1 MLLTKQL
8 LLLIVQHCQQF
19 RSIKVHLLIEFKNN
33 IQLIMATVTGYQGGG
48 EDDTQF
54 SKRGPAAGRF
64 NPRGVMSQTSL
75 TSSSTPSWFQGL
87 LTTMGLGGSMGPQI
101 TGDIGKTGPIVTE
114 SGVGVNRN
122 KVPVTSGAGTRLSRA
137 GNQVAGGAAQMA
149 GKFSSLPLARTAAIG
164 TAGLLG
170 AQQLAQGNPLGAVA
184 ETAGALG
191 GGAVASA
198 LGAGLMATPGAV
210 GIAARIGIPLAGSL
224 IGGGLMGGITG
235 AAKAKAEEPGA
246 EPMYIPGTNI
256 PLNQSAQY
264 ENLRNRDLAYNLKA
278 SKSQAEQDLTINRQY
293 LADARN
299 DQILREKAMIPLQE
313 QINRSNL
320 VNAQA
325 MLASQTSAYQQLG
338 RQAGMFKLASGAQ
351 AETGATLRTAI
362 SNNPYLG
369 ATLSAPNINFG

>member
-1 MLLTKQL
+1 
-8 LLLIVQHCQQF
+8 
-19 RSIKVHLLIEFKNN
+19 
-33 IQLIMATVTGYQGGG
+33 MATVTGYQGGG
-48 EDDTQF
+48 EDDTRF
-54 SKRGPAAGRF
+54 SRRGSAAGRF
-64 NPRGVMSQTSL
+64 NPRGVMSETSA
-75 TSSSTPSWFQGL
+75 TSPGFFQDL
-87 LTTMGLGGSMGPQI
+87 LGTLGLGGSTGFQV
-101 TGDIGKTGPIVTE
+101 TGDVGQTGPAVTE

-122 KVPVTSGAGTRLSRA
+122 KAVVTSGAGTQLSRV
-137 GNQVAGGAAQMA
+137 GNRVAGGAAQAA
-149 GKFSSLPLARTAAIG
+149 GRFSALPLARSTALG

-170 AQQLAQGNPLGAVA
+170 YQQLAQGNPLGAVA

-191 GGAVASA
+191 GGAVASV
-198 LGAGLMATPGAV
+198 LGRGLMAVPGPV
-210 GIAARIGIPLAGSL
+210 GVAARIGIPLAGSL
-224 IGGGLMGGITG
+224 LGGGLMGGITG

-278 SKSQAEQDLTINRQY
+278 SKSQAEQDLVLNRQY
-293 LADARN
+293 MADARN
-299 DQILREKAMIPLQE
+299 DEVLRTKALIPLQE

-325 MLASQTSAYQQLG
+325 MLASQTAAYQQLG

>member
-1 MLLTKQL
+1 MARPGYPSYGPTSGEYPLDDPAAKFGGYLAQTKRRL
-8 LLLIVQHCQQF
+8 
-19 RSIKVHLLIEFKNN
+19 
-33 IQLIMATVTGYQGGG
+33 G
-48 EDDTQF
+48 EAGQ
-54 SKRGPAAGRF
+54 KIGPAVTEASVKAGR
-64 NPRGVMSQTSL
+64 
-75 TSSSTPSWFQGL
+75 
-87 LTTMGLGGSMGPQI
+87 
-101 TGDIGKTGPIVTE
+101 
-114 SGVGVNRN
+114 
-122 KVPVTSGAGTRLSRA
+122 
-137 GNQVAGGAAQMA
+137 
-149 GKFSSLPLARTAAIG
+149 LPLARSAAIG

-170 AQQLAQGNPLGAVA
+170 YQQLTQGNPLGAVA

-191 GGAVASA
+191 GGAIAST
-198 LGAGLMATPGAV
+198 LGAGLMAVPGPV

-224 IGGGLMGGITG
+224 LGGSLMGGITG

-338 RQAGMFKLASGAQ
+338 RQAGMFKLAGGAQ
-351 AETGATLRTAI
+351 AEAGATLRTAI
-362 SNNPYLG
+362 SANPYLG
-369 ATLSAPNINFG
+369 ATLSAPNISFG